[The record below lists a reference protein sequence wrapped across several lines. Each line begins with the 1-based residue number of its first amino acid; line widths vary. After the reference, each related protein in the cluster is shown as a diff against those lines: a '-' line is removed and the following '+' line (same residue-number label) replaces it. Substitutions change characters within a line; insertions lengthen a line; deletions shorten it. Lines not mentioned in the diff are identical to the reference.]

1 MYVFTCGI
9 VYALSRCHGNRHLE
23 AEGMERTYKFKQQ
36 ELKSHVDLQ
45 TQRKI
50 FDLDL
55 DKFGPYRLNYDRNG
69 RYACVLSCVLGE
81 GGVRHDAYIHVG

>member
-1 MYVFTCGI
+1 
-9 VYALSRCHGNRHLE
+9 
-23 AEGMERTYKFKQQ
+23 MERTYKFKQQ
-36 ELKSHVDLQ
+36 ELKAHVDLQ

-69 RYACVLSCVLGE
+69 RYARVFLLVLCWWVGREIFWSLFIPYNAVPWRRDTIIVDHE
-81 GGVRHDAYIHVG
+81 GLQSMN